1 MAERRHQSRWAMRM
15 LFGVLCLLLIFLHL
29 LPLQLL
35 PRGWAGPDVMLAL
48 TFAWVLRRPD
58 FVPPLLIAGL
68 FLLTDLLFQRPPGL
82 WAALVL
88 LGSQTLRAREPGLR
102 DLTFAVEW
110 VSVATTLVA
119 MTLGYRIILAIL
131 MVDQAPLGLS
141 LMQLVLTLMVYPVV
155 ALISHT
161 AFGVRKIAPGD
172 IDAFESRA

>member
-1 MAERRHQSRWAMRM
+1 MRI
-15 LFGVLCLLLIFLHL
+15 LFGMLCLVLIFLHL
-29 LPLQLL
+29 LPLQIL

-88 LGSQTLRAREPGLR
+88 LGSQALRAREPGLR

-119 MTLGYRIILAIL
+119 MTLGYRFILALL

-141 LMQLVLTLMVYPVV
+141 LMQLVLTLMVYPLV
-155 ALISHT
+155 ALISHS

-172 IDAFESRA
+172 IDALESRA

>member
-48 TFAWVLRRPD
+48 AFAWVLRRPD

>member
-1 MAERRHQSRWAMRM
+1 MAELRTPNRWGMRALYLM
-15 LFGVLCLLLIFLHL
+15 LCMSLIFLHL
-29 LPLQLL
+29 LPLDTL

-58 FVPPLLIAGL
+58 YVPPLLIAAV
-68 FLLTDLLFQRPPGL
+68 FLLADLLFQRPPGL
-82 WAALVL
+82 WSALVVIA
-88 LGSQTLRAREPGLR
+88 SQTLRTREAGLR

>member
-1 MAERRHQSRWAMRM
+1 MRM

-141 LMQLVLTLMVYPVV
+141 LMQLVLTLMVYPLV

>member
-1 MAERRHQSRWAMRM
+1 MRM

>member
-1 MAERRHQSRWAMRM
+1 MAERRPKSRWAMRI
-15 LFGVLCLLLIFLHL
+15 LFGVLCLLLIFAHL
-29 LPLQLL
+29 LPLQTL

-58 FVPPLLIAGL
+58 FVPPLLIAGV
-68 FLLTDLLFQRPPGL
+68 FLLADLLFQRPPGL

-119 MTLGYRIILAIL
+119 MTLGYRIILALL

-141 LMQLVLTLMVYPVV
+141 LMQLVATLVVYPLV
-155 ALISHT
+155 ALVSHGI
-161 AFGVRKIAPGD
+161 FGVRKIAPGD
-172 IDAFESRA
+172 IDALESRA

>member
-1 MAERRHQSRWAMRM
+1 MRM

-48 TFAWVLRRPD
+48 AFAWVLRRPD